1 VPGRF
6 KSKGIAFDH
15 IAQHMNSGGKV
26 FGTTAIYYP
35 EQAGMAKYLMD
46 IYNKKGI
53 FNNTED
59 TKEDLSIALANSFAD
74 VVVTQIGNVL
84 FFKARKV

>member
-1 VPGRF
+1 
-6 KSKGIAFDH
+6 
-15 IAQHMNSGGKV
+15 MNSGGKV